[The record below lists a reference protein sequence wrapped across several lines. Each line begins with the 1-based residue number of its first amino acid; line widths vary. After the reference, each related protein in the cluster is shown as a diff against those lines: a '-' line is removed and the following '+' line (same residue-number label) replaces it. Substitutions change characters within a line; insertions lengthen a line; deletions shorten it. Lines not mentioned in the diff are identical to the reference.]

1 MLPKTELIIGHL
13 RWVLRHLRLTPVSTL
28 CKWLGLLE
36 LSSILV
42 LASRTALWLLEFASI
57 FIFLGRLALR
67 RRLWLCRCTL
77 GSSLRLAS
85 LTSWGRLRLGSRLR
99 FGARRRFRPFLRSRL
114 CWSRLAARFSHR
126 SEILRTTSLFLELFL
141 SHLLW
146 AHPSW
151 LKLLFCFKFIKAIFT
166 SFFHFFSTTLF
177 LMSFLF
183 VFIFFFLIW

>member
-13 RWVLRHLRLTPVSTL
+13 RGVLRHLRLTPVSTL

-42 LASRTALWLLEFASI
+42 LAGRTALWLLEFASV

-67 RRLWLCRCTL
+67 RPLWLSRCTL

-85 LTSWGRLRLGSRLR
+85 LTSWGGLRLGSRLR
-99 FGARRRFRPFLRSRL
+99 FGARLFLRSRL

-126 SEILRTTSLFLELFL
+126 SEILRTTSLFL
-141 SHLLW
+141 
-146 AHPSW
+146 
-151 LKLLFCFKFIKAIFT
+151 
-166 SFFHFFSTTLF
+166 
-177 LMSFLF
+177 
-183 VFIFFFLIW
+183 